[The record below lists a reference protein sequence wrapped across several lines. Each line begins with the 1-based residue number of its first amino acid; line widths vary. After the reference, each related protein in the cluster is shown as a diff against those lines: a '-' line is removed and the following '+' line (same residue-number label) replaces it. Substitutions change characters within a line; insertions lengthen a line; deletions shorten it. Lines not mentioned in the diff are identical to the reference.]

1 MIIKLYNKY
10 IINKGWLQIMQKEEI
25 LRKYKKMGR
34 DERKELIELDS
45 SSYGLIAVL
54 FLVLFFGSWKL
65 MHGIKSYELISIFSG
80 YIASTSFYKFRKL
93 KEQKFLIASIL
104 AIMSTI
110 ASAIVF
116 FLEG

>member
-1 MIIKLYNKY
+1 
-10 IINKGWLQIMQKEEI
+10 MQKEEI

-54 FLVLFFGSWKL
+54 VLVLFFGSWKL
-65 MHGIKSYELISIFSG
+65 MHGIKSYELISIFAG

-93 KEQKFLIASIL
+93 KEQRFLIASIL

-110 ASAIVF
+110 AGAIVF